1 MKWKII
7 KILRTKRKN
16 TGYTD
21 KMEFLTSYF
30 FIKAFITAVLAG
42 AACGIVGVWVY
53 LLNIPFV
60 GVAMAHTAFAGAIL
74 GLLIGVDPVLLA
86 MVLCIVSSLFIG
98 PLAEKVNF
106 SGNMSMG
113 ILFLLM
119 LGIAFLLMSKL
130 DSGMSEALS
139 FMWGNILLVSIK
151 DIYLLGGIVLV
162 LVLFMLI
169 FKKGIISVIYN
180 RLIARACGI
189 PERFIFFSL
198 LILCA
203 ITVSLNIKTIGGLLI
218 YSLITIPAA
227 TAAQFSEKLKSMY
240 ALSIAFAVISCIA
253 GLFISYLFDL
263 PVGASVIVA
272 TSLIFMISFVYKKMI
287 RG

>member
-30 FIKAFITAVLAG
+30 FIKAFITDVLAG

-98 PLAEKVNF
+98 PLAEKGNF
-106 SGNMSMG
+106 SANMSMG
-113 ILFLLM
+113 ILFSLM

-198 LILCA
+198 LILCG